1 MPACG
6 VGKGP
11 GTNKVKGM
19 NSNPKLNAEPTETAP
34 PLVVVV
40 TVRISSVHTQ
50 ARYIWYQSL
59 SRA

>member
-1 MPACG
+1 

-11 GTNKVKGM
+11 DTNELKGM
-19 NSNPKLNAEPTETAP
+19 NKNPKLNAKLTETAP
-34 PLVVVV
+34 PLAVVV
-40 TVRISSVHTQ
+40 TVRISPVHTQ

>member
-1 MPACG
+1 

-11 GTNKVKGM
+11 DTNKVKGM